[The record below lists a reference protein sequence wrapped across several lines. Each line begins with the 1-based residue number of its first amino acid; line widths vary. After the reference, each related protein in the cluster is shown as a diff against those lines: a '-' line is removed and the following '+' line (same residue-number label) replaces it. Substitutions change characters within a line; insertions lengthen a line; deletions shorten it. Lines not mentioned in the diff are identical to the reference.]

1 MTNVI
6 LPAQPG
12 TVLVVH
18 AHPDDEV
25 FATGAAT
32 IALSDAG
39 WEVVLRVASGGE
51 AGEDPELGE
60 AEARLVRTR
69 KLARSCE
76 LLGISE
82 WGWLGEPA
90 QWVDRG
96 GDGGPETVADAE
108 SAILVDAVRRALVE
122 VRPAVVLTVGGDGLT
137 GHPDH
142 VAVGTAVREAA
153 WAREV
158 EVLGARLRTADVA
171 AARAELGRLVAQGG
185 VLDGEGPRTGPGR
198 VVGAGNE
205 GRRIGSGRVVG
216 AGNEIALVE
225 VSGSGVPSKSSRG
238 ERDSGRPVA
247 KDGSSAAEIEQR
259 RRAALDVY
267 RNGLGSLP
275 LREVV
280 NGQGRLGDSVLLRA
294 VLDVRGWDRDLFERG

>member
-1 MTNVI
+1 MIERT
-6 LPAQPG
+6 A
-12 TVLVVH
+12 LVVH

-39 WEVVLRVASGGE
+39 WQVVLRVASGGE

-60 AEARLVRTR
+60 ADARRVRTG

-82 WGWLGEPA
+82 WGWLGEPG
-90 QWVDRG
+90 QWIDRG
-96 GDGGPETVADAE
+96 GDGGPGTVADAE
-108 SAILVDAVRRALVE
+108 SAILVDAVRRALVD
-122 VRPAVVLTVGGDGLT
+122 VRPDVVLTVGGDGLT

-142 VAVGTAVREAA
+142 VAMGAAVREAA
-153 WAREV
+153 RAGQV
-158 EVLGARLRTADVA
+158 EVLGARLRAADVA
-171 AARAELGRLVAQGG
+171 AGRAELGRLIAQGG
-185 VLDGEGPRTGPGR
+185 TPGR
-198 VVGAGNE
+198 QKP
-205 GRRIGSGRVVG
+205 RIGSGRVVG

-225 VSGSGVPSKSSRG
+225 VSGSGLSSKSGRG
-238 ERDSGRPVA
+238 ERDPGRPIA
-247 KDGSSAAEIEQR
+247 EDGSRSSTAETEQR

-267 RNGLGSLP
+267 RDGLGSLP

-280 NGQGRLGDSVLLRA
+280 SGQGRLGDSVLLRA

>member
-1 MTNVI
+1 VTNAI
-6 LPAQPG
+6 LPAEPG

-25 FATGAAT
+25 FATGAAA

-51 AGEDPELGE
+51 AGEGPELGE
-60 AEARLVRTR
+60 AEARRVRTG

-96 GDGGPETVADAE
+96 GDGGPRTVAGAE

-122 VRPAVVLTVGGDGLT
+122 VRPDVVLTVGVDGLT

-142 VAVGTAVREAA
+142 VAVGAAVREATR
-153 WAREV
+153 AREV
-158 EVLGARLRTADVA
+158 EVLGARLRMADVA
-171 AARAELGRLVAQGG
+171 AAQAELGRLVAQDGTP
-185 VLDGEGPRTGPGR
+185 DGERPRIGSGR
-198 VVGAGNE
+198 VVEAGNE
-205 GRRIGSGRVVG
+205 RRRIGSGRVVG

-225 VSGSGVPSKSSRG
+225 VSGAGVSSKSSRG
-238 ERDSGRPVA
+238 ERDRGRLVA
-247 KDGSSAAEIEQR
+247 EDGNSATAIEQR

-267 RNGLGSLP
+267 REGLGSLP

-280 NGQGRLGDSVLLRA
+280 SGQGRLGDSVLLRA